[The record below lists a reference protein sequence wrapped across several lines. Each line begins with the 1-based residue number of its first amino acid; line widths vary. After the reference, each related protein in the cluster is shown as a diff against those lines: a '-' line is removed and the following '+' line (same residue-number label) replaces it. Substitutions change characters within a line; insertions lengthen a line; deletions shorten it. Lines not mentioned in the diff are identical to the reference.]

1 MQTGKFTKQMKQAME
16 YAREIASGMGMNYIG
31 TEHILAGITKVSDGV
46 AANILYNHELTYQD
60 IISAIEQDMDV
71 KYVSKIRSAGRNLS
85 LSFRSQGL
93 INRAE
98 AEAHRQNLPQI
109 GTEHMLLAM
118 ISEPDCEAHAI
129 IESYSVNMKKICADL
144 LKTMNRDASEVKMY
158 IKSLRRGR
166 REQFNSATPAL
177 DQYGRDLTAA
187 AARKQLDPVVKR
199 DVEIQR
205 ILQILSRRTK
215 NNPCLVGEP
224 GVGKTAIVEAI
235 AQRIHEGTVP
245 KNMIGKR
252 LVSLDLS
259 GTVAGSKYR
268 GEFEERL
275 KKIVDEVEAAGNVIL
290 FIDEIHTIIGAG
302 GAEGSMDASNI
313 LKPSL
318 TKGNLK
324 IIGATTLAEYR
335 KYFEKD
341 AALER
346 RFQPVTIEEPTE
358 ESAVEI
364 LKTLRVSYEDFHN
377 VTISDEA
384 VNAAVQL
391 SVRYIND
398 RNLPDK
404 AIDLIDEA
412 CSKVRIREIPKPKNL
427 INKELEVEEL
437 NLRLEMCVRH
447 ADFKSAS
454 EIKNRL
460 DKALA
465 QLQKAKEKWAGS
477 EKAYRPVIGE
487 EAIQDIVSM
496 WTGIPVTKMGKNEQ
510 QRLLKL
516 ESILHKRV
524 VGQEEA
530 VDAVAKAVRRGRV
543 GLKNPNR
550 PIGSFLFLGP
560 TGVGKTE
567 LSKALA
573 EAVFGTEE
581 SIIRVDMSEYMER
594 HSVSKLIGSP
604 PGYVGFEDG
613 GQLSDK
619 VRQNPYSVIL
629 FDEIEKAHPDVFN
642 ILLQV
647 LDDGQITDSK
657 GRKVNFKNTIIIM
670 TSNAGANRIIDPKHL
685 GFGSGNT
692 EKQDYEKMKSNVM
705 EEVKQ
710 VFKPEFVNRID
721 DIIVFH
727 ALTEKEIRKIVN
739 ILLSGLKKQV
749 QEQMNITLKFSEGLK
764 RYLAAESYDKKYG
777 ARPLRRMIQ
786 SKVEDALA
794 EEILS
799 GSVKRDDE
807 VTVMMKEKK
816 IIFSVAQT
824 GKATV

>member
-1 MQTGKFTKQMKQAME
+1 M
-16 YAREIASGMGMNYIG
+16 
-31 TEHILAGITKVSDGV
+31 
-46 AANILYNHELTYQD
+46 
-60 IISAIEQDMDV
+60 
-71 KYVSKIRSAGRNLS
+71 
-85 LSFRSQGL
+85 
-93 INRAE
+93 
-98 AEAHRQNLPQI
+98 
-109 GTEHMLLAM
+109 
-118 ISEPDCEAHAI
+118 
-129 IESYSVNMKKICADL
+129 SVWI
-144 LKTMNRDASEVKMY
+144 Y
-158 IKSLRRGR
+158 
-166 REQFNSATPAL
+166 P
-177 DQYGRDLTAA
+177 
-187 AARKQLDPVVKR
+187 
-199 DVEIQR
+199 
-205 ILQILSRRTK
+205 
-215 NNPCLVGEP
+215 
-224 GVGKTAIVEAI
+224 
-235 AQRIHEGTVP
+235 
-245 KNMIGKR
+245 
-252 LVSLDLS
+252 
-259 GTVAGSKYR
+259 

-465 QLQKAKEKWAGS
+465 QLQKAKEKWEGS

-530 VDAVAKAVRRGRV
+530 VDAVAKADVWDLKIQTAQLV
-543 GLKNPNR
+543 HFCFWGLP
-550 PIGSFLFLGP
+550 
-560 TGVGKTE
+560 
-567 LSKALA
+567 A
-573 EAVFGTEE
+573 
-581 SIIRVDMSEYMER
+581 
-594 HSVSKLIGSP
+594 
-604 PGYVGFEDG
+604 
-613 GQLSDK
+613 
-619 VRQNPYSVIL
+619 
-629 FDEIEKAHPDVFN
+629 
-642 ILLQV
+642 
-647 LDDGQITDSK
+647 
-657 GRKVNFKNTIIIM
+657 
-670 TSNAGANRIIDPKHL
+670 
-685 GFGSGNT
+685 
-692 EKQDYEKMKSNVM
+692 
-705 EEVKQ
+705 
-710 VFKPEFVNRID
+710 
-721 DIIVFH
+721 
-727 ALTEKEIRKIVN
+727 
-739 ILLSGLKKQV
+739 
-749 QEQMNITLKFSEGLK
+749 
-764 RYLAAESYDKKYG
+764 
-777 ARPLRRMIQ
+777 
-786 SKVEDALA
+786 
-794 EEILS
+794 
-799 GSVKRDDE
+799 
-807 VTVMMKEKK
+807 
-816 IIFSVAQT
+816 
-824 GKATV
+824 